1 MKRLLTVVLCLTL
14 LTGCSSLKLRNLG
27 KSGASAGVAY
37 VINPIAGVATLA
49 TAMAYDEIIP
59 DQPSVEQIET
69 KEQATAYIAESLF
82 MNGLYAFIAFLLIS
96 LIIAPWIAS
105 KRGYNTA
112 KKKYSVRLNKEVVD
126 QIKDTIKN
134 E

>member
-1 MKRLLTVVLCLTL
+1 MKRLFTVVLCLTL
-14 LTGCSSLKLRNLG
+14 LTGCNSFKLRNLG

-49 TAMAYDEIIP
+49 PAMAYDEIIP

>member
-14 LTGCSSLKLRNLG
+14 LTGCSSLELRNLG

-59 DQPSVEQIET
+59 DEPNIEQIES
-69 KEQATAYIAESLF
+69 KEQAFAYAADSLF

>member
-14 LTGCSSLKLRNLG
+14 LTGCSSLELRNLG

-49 TAMAYDEIIP
+49 TAMAYDELIP
-59 DQPSVEQIET
+59 DQPSVETIKT
-69 KEQATAYIAESLF
+69 KEQSAAYIAESLF
-82 MNGLYAFIAFLLIS
+82 MNLLYAGVAYLLIT
-96 LIIAPWIAS
+96 LIAVPFIHQ
-105 KRGYNTA
+105 RGYTKA
-112 KKKYSVRLNKEVVD
+112 KKKYSARLNKDLVD
-126 QIKDTIKN
+126 QIKDKIKN

>member
-14 LTGCSSLKLRNLG
+14 LTGCSSLELRNLG
-27 KSGASAGVAY
+27 KSGASAGIAY

>member
-1 MKRLLTVVLCLTL
+1 MKRLFTVVLCLNL
-14 LTGCSSLKLRNLG
+14 LTGCSSLELRNLG
-27 KSGASAGVAY
+27 KSGASAGIAY

>member
-14 LTGCSSLKLRNLG
+14 LTGCSSLELRNLG

-37 VINPIAGVATLA
+37 VINPIAGVAVLA

-82 MNGLYAFIAFLLIS
+82 MNLLYAGIAWMLITFIAVPFIHQ
-96 LIIAPWIAS
+96 
-105 KRGYNTA
+105 RGYTKA
-112 KKKYSVRLNKEVVD
+112 KKKYSARLNKDLVD
-126 QIKDTIKN
+126 QIKDKIKN

>member
-1 MKRLLTVVLCLTL
+1 MKRLFTVVLCLTL
-14 LTGCSSLKLRNLG
+14 LTGCSSLELRNLG

-82 MNGLYAFIAFLLIS
+82 MNLLYAGVAWMLITFIAVPFIHQ
-96 LIIAPWIAS
+96 
-105 KRGYNTA
+105 RGYTKA
-112 KKKYSVRLNKEVVD
+112 KKKYSARLNKDLVD
-126 QIKDTIKN
+126 QIKDKIKN